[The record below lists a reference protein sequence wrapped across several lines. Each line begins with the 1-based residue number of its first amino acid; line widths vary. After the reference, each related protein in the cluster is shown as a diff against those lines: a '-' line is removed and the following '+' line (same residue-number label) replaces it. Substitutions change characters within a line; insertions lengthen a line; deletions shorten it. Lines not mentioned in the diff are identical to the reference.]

1 MFALSRS
8 GLVTKLAS
16 PVIRLCLLVG
26 LISPAAPLVTD
37 ASAAVHGKA
46 HTVELTTSDG
56 LVRSYRIFVP
66 SSYDSSA
73 PVALVLVFHGA
84 LGTSKQMAE
93 LTDFEVIAE
102 REGFI
107 VVFPQSTSLPESD
120 FFTSW
125 NVGINFGETT
135 VEDVDDIAFVD
146 QVLDSL
152 QTTYAIDPARIFAT
166 GFSNGGMFTNRLAC
180 ERADR
185 FAAFAPV
192 AGSIAIADCDP
203 GRAVPVL
210 AFHGTDDRIVD
221 YRGGDLIGSNGSLP
235 SADEMI
241 ASWAAL
247 NGCNLTPITARQ
259 DNLIQTRYLECTNQV
274 TVQLNSVVNLGHNW
288 PGGEWFGSSGVN
300 ATELIWEF
308 FEGSS

>member
-1 MFALSRS
+1 M
-8 GLVTKLAS
+8 VTKLAS

-26 LISPAAPLVTD
+26 LISSAAPLITD
-37 ASAAVHGKA
+37 ARAAANGKA
-46 HTVELTTSDG
+46 HTIELTTTDG

-93 LTDFEVIAE
+93 LTDFEVVAE

-135 VEDVDDIAFVD
+135 VEDVDDVAFVD
-146 QVLDSL
+146 QLLDSL
-152 QTTYAIDPARIFAT
+152 LTSYSIDATRIFAT

-192 AGSIAIADCDP
+192 AGSIAIETCDP
-203 GRAVPVL
+203 GRAVPVF

-221 YRGGDLIGSNGSLP
+221 YQGGDLIGSNGSLP
-235 SADEMI
+235 SALDMI
-241 ASWAAL
+241 ERWAEID
-247 NGCNLTPITARQ
+247 GCNLTPVNAKVE
-259 DNLIQTRYLECTNQV
+259 NLIQTRYVECRDGV

-300 ATELIWEF
+300 ATELIWKF
-308 FEGSS
+308 FELTANS